1 MIVFHATALHMMVT
15 TKKELAVLMAAV
27 IAIVGAI
34 ATSTSIG
41 SAEAIAINE
50 KGVKADGQVIQ
61 EAGHWGTVNYVNQE
75 ACSNEANQMKAP
87 EDRGDR
93 VTDFSI
99 DNQVQEVGTQSTEC
113 GDVSQSAEITS
124 SVVDEST
131 TNDESTT
138 INSVSEGDPIP
149 DIG

>member
-1 MIVFHATALHMMVT
+1 MIATKM
-15 TKKELAVLMAAV
+15 AVLMAAV

-34 ATSTSIG
+34 ATNFSTG
-41 SAEAIAINE
+41 AEAIAINE

-93 VTDFSI
+93 ATDSSV

-138 INSVSEGDPIP
+138 INSVSEGEPRP